1 VLLRPDSHDVYLA
14 FAAHWGLTSLPTQ
27 PRTPQEKGKPERSGG
42 YVKSTA
48 LKGRRFNSLD
58 AQNAFLRPYV
68 GRVEDLLRQ
77 TLFRRQG
84 SSILLKSVDSAAPRT
99 NNWRPPRCGLTS
111 E

>member
-1 VLLRPDSHDVYLA
+1 MLLRPDSHDVYLA

-58 AQNAFLRPYV
+58 AQNAFLRHWNRTVARCVPS
-68 GRVEDLLRQ
+68 
-77 TLFRRQG
+77 RR
-84 SSILLKSVDSAAPRT
+84 S
-99 NNWRPPRCGLTS
+99 PPTTPPFVR
-111 E
+111 